1 MTSYVKRP
9 EPVSISRKETII
21 ERIIEKPVE
30 EKQSALDIQALANAV
45 AQAINI
51 SLPKQNNIINVDGTI
66 NNIDTFDESKTMG
79 RLAEQ
84 MLVQRGESKANF
96 NDLGN
101 VKTTKRDQKDIDN
114 TIDLISQLDN

>member
-9 EPVSISRKETII
+9 EPASISRKETII
-21 ERIIEKPVE
+21 ERIIEKPSE